1 MTSNDVVAVI
11 KKILNI
17 KKVGHGG
24 TLDPMATG
32 VLPVFT
38 GSATRLLEYSLEGN
52 KEYIARVKLGIRT
65 DTGDI
70 TGNVVQETPVPTI
83 TAKKI
88 ETVLALFL
96 GKRLQTPPMYSA
108 LKMHGKKL
116 YQLARRGEEV
126 ERQPREI
133 TISALE
139 LLEFDQTGFLFRV
152 ECSKGTY
159 IRVLAEDLAEA
170 LGTVG
175 TLAKLTRSRV
185 GSFTLDKSCTLE
197 QIRENPEACSMNIL
211 DVLPF
216 ERIILT
222 EKQAWRLTSG
232 VVTTL
237 RGVEDG
243 CYSILDPGGKIL
255 LGLADVV
262 NGKAKVRKVIHRYA
276 NNEAF
281 V

>member
-1 MTSNDVVAVI
+1 MTSNDVVAII
-11 KKILNI
+11 KKILNT

-38 GSATRLLEYSLEGN
+38 GSATRLLECSLEGT
-52 KEYIARVKLGIRT
+52 KEYIAQVKLGIRT
-65 DTGDI
+65 DTGDV
-70 TGNVVQETPVPTI
+70 TGNVVQETAVPTI
-83 TAKKI
+83 TAEKI
-88 ETVLALFL
+88 EGVLAQFL
-96 GKRLQTPPMYSA
+96 GKGLQTPPMYSA
-108 LKMHGKKL
+108 LKIHGKKL
-116 YQLARRGEEV
+116 YQLARKGEEV

-133 TISALE
+133 SIFALE
-139 LLEFDQTGFLFRV
+139 LLGFDQTGFRFRA

-159 IRVLAEDLAEA
+159 IRVLAEDLAKA

-185 GSFTLDKSCTLE
+185 GSFTLEKSFTLE
-197 QIRENPEACSMNIL
+197 EIRENPEACSLDVL

-216 ERIILT
+216 EKLVLT

-237 RGVEDG
+237 RGVADG
-243 CYSILDPGGKIL
+243 CYSLLAPSGKIL

-262 NGKAKVRKVIHRYA
+262 NEMAKVRKVIHHYA

>member
-1 MTSNDVVAVI
+1 MTSNDVVTVI

-32 VLPVFT
+32 VLPVFI

-52 KEYIARVKLGIRT
+52 KEYIAQVKLGTKT
-65 DTGDI
+65 DTGDV
-70 TGNVVQETPVPTI
+70 TGNVVQEMAVPTV

-88 ETVLALFL
+88 EMVLAQFL
-96 GKRLQTPPMYSA
+96 GKQFQTPPMYSA
-108 LKMHGKKL
+108 LKIRGKKL
-116 YQLARRGEEV
+116 YQLARRGEEI

-133 TISALE
+133 TIFALE
-139 LLEFDQTGFLFRV
+139 LLGFDQTGFRFRV

-159 IRVLAEDLAEA
+159 VRVLAEDLAEA

-185 GSFTLDKSCTLE
+185 GSFTLDKSHTLE
-197 QIRENPEACSMNIL
+197 EIRENPKACSMNVL

-216 ERIILT
+216 QRLMLT

-237 RGVEDG
+237 RGVADG
-243 CYSILDPGGKIL
+243 CYSILDPSGNIL

-262 NGKAKVRKVIHRYA
+262 NEVAKVRKVIHHYA
-276 NNEAF
+276 NTESF